1 VSSAGIEADEPAA
14 RSELRAEQ
22 AHLDLLYARLDE
34 VRADTAARL
43 AQLSRVGTA
52 GTPAGRVERDAFLAL
67 HRENLQRLSAVE
79 ERLCIGRLDLRDGS
93 RYIGRI
99 GLTAPDGGRLQLD
112 WRAPAA
118 QPFYRATP
126 AEPDGAVSRRHLSTS
141 GRTLTGIQDEVLD
154 LDAFAA
160 TGRGTETVSADDV
173 LMLSL
178 NAART
183 GRMRDIVATIQAEQD
198 RIIRAP
204 AAGVL
209 VVQGGPGTGKT
220 VVALHRAAYLLYA
233 HRDRLS
239 RSGVLVVGP
248 NNRFLDYISQVLPSL
263 GETGVVLA
271 TAGQLYP
278 GIDAQASEPAAAVA
292 VKGDRRMVRV
302 LAAAVRARQRVPR
315 EPIGLDVEGSRLVLY
330 PADVEQARQRAQH
343 SRKPHNQARV
353 RFVTD
358 LVRRLAM
365 QLATVL
371 NTDFDDDRRAELIGA
386 VRESPDVRRE
396 LNLCWMPVS
405 PEKLLRDLYA
415 DPELLA
421 AVAPGLTAAERRAL
435 ARPRSA
441 PWTPADV
448 ALLDEA
454 AELLGEP
461 EVADDAAAARAAERA
476 SELEYAGRV
485 LDMVGELAPD
495 AAKMTTAAALA
506 ERYGAVAERRELVA
520 EAAGD
525 RSWAFGHVVVDEAQ
539 ELSAMQWRV
548 LMRRCPSRSMTVV
561 GDPAQTGSPA
571 GARSW
576 AEVLGR
582 YVGQRW
588 RLAELTINYRT
599 PEPIMLAAADLLAA
613 NGITTTELTS
623 ARTGGQ
629 PPTATRAERSLPETT
644 AGVIGAELARLD
656 TDGGGQLAVIGP
668 ADEQLA
674 AELLAAMPEHVRAD
688 ERLSMLTAGQAKG
701 LEFDVVVLVEP
712 AAIIAGSG
720 ARADH
725 RASDLYVAMT
735 RCTRRLRV
743 VHRLPLPEGLAGLA
757 PQHQAELRTPHNRA

>member
-1 VSSAGIEADEPAA
+1 MSSAGVEGELRAQ
-14 RSELRAEQ
+14 SELRAEQ
-22 AHLDLLYARLDE
+22 AQLDVLYARLDQ
-34 VRADTAARL
+34 VRADTAATL
-43 AQLSRVGTA
+43 AQLGRAGTA
-52 GTPAGRVERDAFLAL
+52 GTPAGRVERDALLAL
-67 HRENLQRLSAVE
+67 HRQNLQRLSAVE
-79 ERLCIGRLDLRDGS
+79 ERLCIGRLDLLRDGS

-99 GLTAPDGGRLQLD
+99 GLTDPDGGRLLLD

-126 AEPDGAVSRRHLSTS
+126 AEPDGAVSRRHLSTR
-141 GRTLTGIQDEVLD
+141 GRTVTGIQDEVLD
-154 LDAFAA
+154 LDAFVAA
-160 TGRGTETVSADDV
+160 GRGTETVSADDV

-198 RIIRAP
+198 QIIRAP
-204 AAGVL
+204 APGVL

-271 TAGQLYP
+271 TPGQLYP
-278 GIDAQASEPAAAVA
+278 GIDAQATEPAAAVA
-292 VKGDRRMVRV
+292 VKGDWRMVRV
-302 LAAAVRARQRVPR
+302 LAAAVRDRQRLPR
-315 EPIGLDVEGSRLVLY
+315 EPVKLDVDGSRLMLY
-330 PADVEQARQRAQH
+330 PSDVEQARQRAQH

-353 RFVTD
+353 RFVTE

-371 NTDFDDDRRAELIGA
+371 NVDFDDDRRAELISA

-396 LNLCWMPVS
+396 VNLCWMPVS
-405 PEKLLRDLYA
+405 PERLLRDLYA
-415 DPELLA
+415 DPGLLA
-421 AVAPGLTAAERRAL
+421 SVAPALTAAERRAL

-454 AELLGEP
+454 AALLGEP
-461 EVADDAAAARAAERA
+461 EVTDSAAAARAAERA
-476 SELEYAGRV
+476 SEVEYAGRV
-485 LDMVGELAPD
+485 LDMVAELAPD
-495 AAKMTTAAALA
+495 AARMTTAAALA
-506 ERYGAVAERRELVA
+506 ERYGAPVERRELAA

-525 RSWAFGHVVVDEAQ
+525 RSWAFGHLVVDEAQ

-571 GARSW
+571 GTRSW
-576 AEVLGR
+576 AHALGR

-599 PEPIMLAAADLLAA
+599 PGPIMQAAAELLAA
-613 NGITTTELTS
+613 NGISATELTS
-623 ARTGGQ
+623 ARTDGV
-629 PPTATRAERSLPETT
+629 PPIVTRAEHSLAAIA
-644 AGVIGAELARLD
+644 AGVIGAELAGLD
-656 TDGGGQLAVIGP
+656 MAGGGRLAVIGP
-668 ADEQLA
+668 ADQQAAVLA
-674 AELLAAMPEHVRAD
+674 ALPEPVRAD
-688 ERLSMLTAGQAKG
+688 ERLSILTPVQAKG

-712 AAIIAGSG
+712 AAIMAESGTRAGRG
-720 ARADH
+720 
-725 RASDLYVAMT
+725 ASDLYVAMT
-735 RCTRRLRV
+735 RCTRRLCV
-743 VHRLPLPEGLAGLA
+743 VHRLPLPDGLVAGGCT
-757 PQHQAELRTPHNRA
+757 E

>member
-1 VSSAGIEADEPAA
+1 VSSAGVEAGASDA
-14 RSELRAEQ
+14 RSELLAEQ

-34 VRADTAARL
+34 VRADTAASL

-52 GTPAGRVERDAFLAL
+52 GTPAGRVERDAFLTM
-67 HRENLQRLSAVE
+67 HRDNLNRLSAVE
-79 ERLCIGRLDLRDGS
+79 QRLCIGRLDLLEGSS

-99 GLTAPDGGRLQLD
+99 GLTDPDGTRLLLD

-126 AEPDGAVSRRHLSTS
+126 AEPDGAISRRHLSTS
-141 GRTLTGIQDEVLD
+141 GRTVTGIQDEVLD
-154 LDAFAA
+154 LEAFTAA
-160 TGRGTETVSADDV
+160 GRGTETVSADDV

-204 AAGVL
+204 MAGVL

-233 HRDRLS
+233 HRERLA

-278 GIDAQASEPAAAVA
+278 GIDAQASESSNAIA

-315 EPIGLDVEGSRLVLY
+315 EPIELDVEGSPVVLY
-330 PADVEQARQRAQH
+330 PSDVEQARQRAQH

-365 QLATVL
+365 QLAKAL
-371 NTDFDDDRRAELIGA
+371 NTEFDADRRAELIAA
-386 VRESPDVRRE
+386 VRDSPDVRRE
-396 LNLCWMPVS
+396 VNLCWMPVS

-421 AVAPGLTAAERRAL
+421 SVAPGLTAAERQAL

-454 AELLGEP
+454 AELLGEQ
-461 EVADDAAAARAAERA
+461 EAQADDAALAQAAERA
-476 SELEYAGRV
+476 FEIEYAGRV

-506 ERYGAVAERRELVA
+506 ERYGATAERRELVA

-525 RSWAFGHVVVDEAQ
+525 RGWAFGHLVVDEAQ

-561 GDPAQTGSPA
+561 GDTAQTGSPA

-576 AEVLGR
+576 GQVLGR

-588 RLAELTINYRT
+588 QLAELTINYRT
-599 PEPIMLAAADLLAA
+599 PAEIMLAAAELLAA
-613 NGITTTELTS
+613 SGITSTELTS

-629 PPTATRAERSLPETT
+629 PPTVTRAERSVAETA

-656 TDGGGQLAVIGP
+656 ADGGQLAVIGP
-668 ADEQLA
+668 ADEQAA
-674 AELLAAMPEHVRAD
+674 AELLAALPAQARED
-688 ERLSMLTAGQAKG
+688 ERLSILTAGQAKG
-701 LEFDVVVLVEP
+701 LEFDVVVLLEP
-712 AAIIAGSG
+712 AAIMAESG
-720 ARADH
+720 ARVG
-725 RASDLYVAMT
+725 RGASDLYVAMT
-735 RCTRRLRV
+735 RCTQRLRV
-743 VHRLPLPEGLAGLA
+743 VHRLPLPAGLAGLA
-757 PQHQAELRTPHNRA
+757 SLPGA